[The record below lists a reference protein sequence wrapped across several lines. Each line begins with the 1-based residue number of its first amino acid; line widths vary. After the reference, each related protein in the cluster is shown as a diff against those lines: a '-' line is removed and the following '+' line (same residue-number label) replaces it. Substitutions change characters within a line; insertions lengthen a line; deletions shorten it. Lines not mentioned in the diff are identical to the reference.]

1 MKIAALSLALSVAIV
16 LAVPFTPIAA
26 TEPTAPTPSTVEPT
40 APRITLP
47 VGPLT
52 AVRVQAAQASAVT
65 VPKVTIMQAPA
76 PLNVGQS
83 RHSAFPGLA
92 KLPNGDLR
100 LVWREGT
107 DHANT
112 RDGMIMRATSRD
124 GGATYQDVLALRTGA
139 DYRDPSVSVVNG
151 AEYLTWFTG
160 TNAAP
165 AQGAWAMR
173 EWGSAVRF
181 DGGLSYAATT
191 APLVRL
197 PNGQIGGA
205 FYGRKPGEG
214 VDTAFMAWS
223 ADGGGMWTNNRI
235 ANSIGAGVAHNE
247 PFVVVDGALTH
258 FFYRYGGSGLAVRT
272 STNSGLPL
280 ASGGTGWDSARQ
292 VLTNATGRPSTV
304 LAADG
309 TLIMVYREAS
319 TGAARIAYSTD
330 HAQTFQVG
338 PVLLASKGGLGM
350 TYAAMYADGVGIYGV
365 VGMED
370 SGGAASK
377 LYGFRLAT
385 AP

>member
-1 MKIAALSLALSVAIV
+1 MKIFALALGLAALIM

-26 TEPTAPTPSTVEPT
+26 TEPSAPTVVS

-47 VGPLT
+47 VGP
-52 AVRVQAAQASAVT
+52 AT
-65 VPKVTIMQAPA
+65 VARMVTITQAPT

-83 RHSAFPGLA
+83 RHSAFPSLA

-100 LVWREGT
+100 LAWREGT
-107 DHANT
+107 DHYAT
-112 RDGMIMRATSRD
+112 RDGKIMRATSRD
-124 GGATYQDVLALRTGA
+124 GGATFQDALALRAGG
-139 DYRDPSVSVVNG
+139 DYRDPSVSIING

-160 TNAAP
+160 TNVAP

-181 DGGLSYAATT
+181 DGGLPYAATS
-191 APLVRL
+191 APLVKL

-205 FYGRKPGEG
+205 FYGRKVGESI
-214 VDTAFMAWS
+214 DTAFMAWS
-223 ADGGGMWTNNRI
+223 VDGGGSWSTNRI

-247 PFVVVDGALTH
+247 PFVVVDGTLTH
-258 FFYRYGGSGLAVRT
+258 FLYRYGGSGIAART

-280 ASGGTGWDSARQ
+280 PNGAGSGWDDARQ
-292 VLTNATGRPSTV
+292 VLTDATGRPATV

-309 TLIMVYREAS
+309 TLVMVYREAS

-350 TYAAMYADGVGIYGV
+350 TYAAMYASAGGIYGV

-385 AP
+385 TP

>member
-1 MKIAALSLALSVAIV
+1 MKIIALSLALTATIV
-16 LAVPFTPIAA
+16 VAVPFTPIAA
-26 TEPTAPTPSTVEPT
+26 TEPQAPTPTVET
-40 APRITLP
+40 VAPRITLP
-47 VGPLT
+47 VGPFT
-52 AVRVQAAQASAVT
+52 AVRVPSARAASVT
-65 VPKVTIMQAPA
+65 VQSVTITQAPT
-76 PLNVGQS
+76 PLNVGQN
-83 RHSAFPGLA
+83 RHSAFPGLVRLA
-92 KLPNGDLR
+92 NGDLR

-112 RDGMIMRATSRD
+112 RDGTIMRATSRD
-124 GGATYQDVLALRTGA
+124 GGATFQDVLALRAGA
-139 DYRDPSVSVVNG
+139 DYRDPSISLING

-181 DGGLSYAATT
+181 DGALPYAATA
-191 APLVRL
+191 APLVKL

-205 FYGRKPGEG
+205 FYGRKAGES

-223 ADGGGMWTNNRI
+223 ADGGTTWTTNRI
-235 ANSIGAGVAHNE
+235 ANSIGSGIANNE
-247 PFVVVDGALTH
+247 PYLVVDGALTH
-258 FFYRYGGSGLAVRT
+258 FLYRFGNNGIAART

-280 ASGGTGWDSARQ
+280 PNGAGTGWDTPRQ
-292 VLTNATGRPSTV
+292 VLSNATGRPSTV

-330 HAQTFQVG
+330 HAQTFTVG
-338 PVLLASKGGLGM
+338 PVLKTSLGGIGM
-350 TYAAMYADGVGIYGV
+350 TYAAMVTSATGIYGV
-365 VGMED
+365 LGMED

-377 LYGFRLAT
+377 LYGFRLDIT
-385 AP
+385 P

>member
-1 MKIAALSLALSVAIV
+1 MKIAALSLALTAAIMV
-16 LAVPFTPIAA
+16 AVPFTPIAA
-26 TEPTAPTPSTVEPT
+26 TQPQAPAPPAVETTAPT
-40 APRITLP
+40 ITLP
-47 VGPLT
+47 TGPFT
-52 AVRVQAAQASAVT
+52 PIRVPRTIT
-65 VPKVTIMQAPA
+65 VPDMVTITQAPT
-76 PLNVGQS
+76 PLNVGQN

-100 LVWREGT
+100 LVWREGA

-124 GGATYQDVLALRTGA
+124 GGATYQDALALRAGA
-139 DYRDPSVSVVNG
+139 DYRDPSVTVING

-181 DGGLSYAATT
+181 DGGLPYAATA
-191 APLVRL
+191 APLVKL

-205 FYGRKPGEG
+205 FYGRKAGEN

-223 ADGGGMWTNNRI
+223 ADGGGTWSTNRI
-235 ANSIGAGVAHNE
+235 ANSIGAGIAHSE
-247 PFVVVDGALTH
+247 PWLVVDGTLTH
-258 FFYRYGGSGLAVRT
+258 FFYRNGSSGLAART

-280 ASGGTGWDSARQ
+280 PNGAGTGWDAAPRQ
-292 VLTNATGRPSTV
+292 VLSNATGRPSTV

-319 TGAARIAYSTD
+319 TGAARVAYSAD
-330 HAQTFQVG
+330 HAQTFTVG
-338 PVLLASKGGLGM
+338 PVLKASLGGIGM
-350 TYAAMYADGVGIYGV
+350 TYAAMYATGSDIYGV
-365 VGMED
+365 LGMED
-370 SGGAASK
+370 NGGSTSK
-377 LYGFRLAT
+377 LYGFRLDT
-385 AP
+385 TP